1 MTRLRVTDR
10 ASGDRVGDLDP
21 AAESVSA
28 PPSPD
33 ERPIVLRAM
42 TPSRV
47 RGRTSVEVVVAGWR
61 FELEVEDADL
71 ADLRD
76 RATTDRAAAL
86 HDGPTEVR
94 AIIPGRVISVDVAVG
109 DIVAAGQ
116 RLLAVEAMKMEN
128 ELRAPR
134 DGIVE
139 RVTTA
144 TGQTVEPGDTL
155 IVII

>member
-1 MTRLRVTDR
+1 MTRLRITDR
-10 ASGDRVGDLDP
+10 TSGERLGDLEL

-28 PPSPD
+28 PPPPD
-33 ERPIVLRAM
+33 ERPVVLPTV

-47 RGRTSVEVVVAGWR
+47 RGRTSLEVIVAGWR

-76 RATTDRAAAL
+76 RATTDHGAAV

-94 AIIPGRVISVDVAVG
+94 AIIPGRVVSVAVTVG
-109 DIVAAGQ
+109 DVVTVGQ

-134 DGIVE
+134 DGTIE
-139 RVTTA
+139 RVATA
-144 TGQTVEPGDTL
+144 TGQTVDPGDL
-155 IVII
+155 LVVIR